1 MEKKI
6 EKCSVCEKKTVSVI
20 HTDAGSVCYNC
31 YVDKKANDRQKRVY
45 NNEEAQ
51 MQVEFFNKVPFF
63 FPWLPD
69 KLLFAVPNGGSRNKI
84 EAANM
89 KRQGVKRGIADVI
102 LQVPKKGFASLC
114 LEFKT
119 LTGKQSGDQRE
130 YQRQVEMA
138 GSKYVVV
145 RSVEQAL
152 RVMQEY
158 LKTEKVKK
166 QYESNDNN

>member
-1 MEKKI
+1 MKT
-6 EKCSVCEKKTVSVI
+6 KCILCNRETASVI
-20 HTDAGSVCYNC
+20 SIDAGPVCYSC
-31 YVDKKANDRQKRVY
+31 YAEKRNSPEKIKQQH
-45 NNEEAQ
+45 NNEEARIQ
-51 MQVEFFNKVPFF
+51 TEFFNQVPLF
-63 FPWLPD
+63 FPALPD
-69 KLLFAVPNGGSRNKI
+69 RLLFAVPNGGSRHKI

-119 LTGKQSGDQRE
+119 PTGKQSDEQKE

-145 RSVEQAL
+145 RSVEQAI
-152 RVMQEY
+152 RIMQKY
-158 LKTEKVKK
+158 LG
-166 QYESNDNN
+166 